1 MTPQEPAILYVEDD
15 PQSRKLMSMLLKG
28 RMKLPHVT
36 ILEDSQDFL
45 THVEALDPK
54 PDVILL
60 DIHMKPYNGFE
71 MISMLRELSWANDK
85 PIVALTASVMNEE
98 VQRLRSIGFNGCLAK
113 PIDLETF
120 PDTLERILDGET
132 IWRIFS

>member
-1 MTPQEPAILYVEDD
+1 MTNEPVILYVEDD
-15 PQSRKLMSMLLKG
+15 PQSRKLMNMLLKG

-45 THVEALDPK
+45 ANVEALDPK
-54 PDVILL
+54 PNIILL
-60 DIHMKPYNGFE
+60 DIHMKPFNGFE
-71 MISMLRELSWANDK
+71 MLTMLRDLPWTQET

-120 PDTLERILDGET
+120 PDTLQRILDGET
-132 IWRIFS
+132 IWRILN

>member
-1 MTPQEPAILYVEDD
+1 MTNEPVILYVEDD
-15 PQSRKLMSMLLKG
+15 PQSRKLMNMLLKG

-45 THVEALDPK
+45 ANVEAIDPK
-54 PDVILL
+54 PNIILL
-60 DIHMKPYNGFE
+60 DIHMKPFNGFE
-71 MISMLRELSWANDK
+71 MLTMLRDLPWTRET

-120 PDTLERILDGET
+120 PDTLQRILDGEV
-132 IWRIFS
+132 IWRILN